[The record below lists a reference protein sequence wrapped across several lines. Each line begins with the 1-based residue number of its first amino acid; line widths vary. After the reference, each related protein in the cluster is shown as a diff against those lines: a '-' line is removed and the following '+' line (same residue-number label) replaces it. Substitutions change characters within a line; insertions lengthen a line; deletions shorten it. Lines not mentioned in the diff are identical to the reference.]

1 MNYKSSLCW
10 IRRDLRLSDHHALHE
25 ALRNSERVT
34 IVFVYDTTILENL
47 EDKSDRRVT
56 FIHESLK
63 EIDLKLREMGSAL
76 VTLFGDPRN
85 EIPLLAKKLS
95 VDAVYCNRD
104 YEPVAKERDETVY
117 NLLQSSGIAFHT
129 FKDQVIFEGLEII
142 SQAGTPYRKFTPYKN
157 TWLKKLT
164 NHDIITFQP
173 KFTNLTP
180 IKQLGK
186 FVQHLSLIQIGFK
199 NTKLWL
205 HPGEEAASKRLAA
218 FLNKIDMYDKH
229 RDLPEVDGTSGLSVH
244 LRFGTISI
252 RSLVR
257 AAYKR
262 KSQGAQLWL
271 SELIWRDFYQ
281 MILNLNPIVVDETFL
296 PQFKQLKWPGTNSHF
311 IAWKKGITGYPIIDA
326 AMRHFNK
333 TGWMHNRLRMIVA
346 SFLVKDLLVDWR
358 KGEAYFSRY
367 LLDYDLAAN
376 NGGWQW
382 CASTGCDAQPWFRIF
397 NPITQSKRFDFKGN
411 FIRQVLPEVAN
422 FSNKDIHFP
431 AATSI
436 ETQKSSGCIIGKN
449 YPKPIVEHS
458 VQRERILS
466 FFNKSKTHK

>member
-1 MNYKSSLCW
+1 MNYKNSLCW
-10 IRRDLRLSDHHALHE
+10 IRRDLRLSDHHALYE
-25 ALRNSERVT
+25 AIRNSERVT
-34 IVFVYDTTILENL
+34 IVFVYDITILENL

-56 FIHESLK
+56 FIYESLK
-63 EIDLKLREMGSAL
+63 EIDLRLRDMGSAL

-85 EIPLLAKKLS
+85 EIPLLAKELS
-95 VDAVYCNRD
+95 VEAVYCNRD
-104 YEPVAKERDETVY
+104 YEPVAKERDETIY
-117 NLLQSSGIAFHT
+117 NRLQSFGIAFHT
-129 FKDQVIFEGLEII
+129 FKDQVVFEGLEVV
-142 SQAGTPYRKFTPYKN
+142 SQAGTSYRKFTPYKN

-164 NHDIITFQP
+164 TQEMISFQP
-173 KFTNLTP
+173 KLINLTP

-186 FVQHLSLIQIGFK
+186 FVKHLSLNKIGFK
-199 NTKLWL
+199 NTELWL
-205 HPGEEAASKRLAA
+205 NPGEQAASKRFAA
-218 FLNKIDMYDKH
+218 FLKKIDMYDKH

-262 KSQGAQLWL
+262 KTKGAQLWL
-271 SELIWRDFYQ
+271 SELIWRDFYH
-281 MILNLNPIVVDETFL
+281 MILDLNPIVVEETFL
-296 PQFKQLKWPGTNSHF
+296 PQFKELKWPGTNSHF

-367 LLDYDLAAN
+367 LLDFDLAAN

-397 NPITQSKRFDFKGN
+397 NPITQSKRFDCNGK
-411 FIRQVLPEVAN
+411 FIRNVLPEIAN

-431 AATSI
+431 AVASM

-449 YPKPIVEHS
+449 YPKPIVEHA
-458 VQRERILS
+458 VQRERTLS
-466 FFNKSKTHK
+466 LFNKSKSHK